1 MFCENRTIYIK
12 VLFIKKESYFMA
24 LIVPDV
30 GKVELLKYMLKVST
44 SQNQILHLYSN
55 DPTISDLTVLTDLN
69 EVSGS
74 GYNPIN
80 INGTSWNVNSTNTTA
95 SYSDQTFF
103 FTGTVVAYGYF
114 VTNADGDLL
123 WCERFT
129 NAPFSIPISGGQ
141 IAIAL
146 NISLSDCL

>member
-24 LIVPDV
+24 LVVPDV
-30 GKVELLKYMLKVST
+30 GKVELLKYMLKFSP

-55 DPTISDLTVLTDLN
+55 DPTISDLTVLEDLN

-80 INGTSWNVNSTNTTA
+80 INGTGWNVNSTNTTA

-114 VTNADGDLL
+114 VTNEDGDLL

>member
-55 DPTISDLTVLTDLN
+55 DPTISDLTVLEDLN

-74 GYNPIN
+74 GYSSIS
-80 INGTSWNVNSTNTTA
+80 INGTSWTVNPTNTAA
-95 SYSDQTFF
+95 SYPDQTFSL
-103 FTGTVVAYGYF
+103 TGAIVAYGYF

>member
-1 MFCENRTIYIK
+1 
-12 VLFIKKESYFMA
+12 MA

-114 VTNADGDLL
+114 VTNEDGDLL

>member
-1 MFCENRTIYIK
+1 
-12 VLFIKKESYFMA
+12 
-24 LIVPDV
+24 
-30 GKVELLKYMLKVST
+30 
-44 SQNQILHLYSN
+44 LYSN
-55 DPTISDLTVLTDLN
+55 DPTISDLTVLEDLN

-80 INGTSWNVNSTNTTA
+80 INGTGWNVNSTNTTA

-114 VTNADGDLL
+114 VTNEDGDLL

>member
-1 MFCENRTIYIK
+1 
-12 VLFIKKESYFMA
+12 MA

-55 DPTISDLTVLTDLN
+55 DPTISDLTVLVDFN

-80 INGTSWNVNSTNTTA
+80 INGASWTVNQINTTA
-95 SYSDQTFF
+95 SYADQTFTL
-103 FTGTVVAYGYF
+103 TGAIVAYGYF
-114 VTNADGDLL
+114 VTNTDGDLL

-129 NAPFSIPISGGQ
+129 AAPFSIPISGGQ

>member
-1 MFCENRTIYIK
+1 
-12 VLFIKKESYFMA
+12 MA

-55 DPTISDLTVLTDLN
+55 DPTISDLTVLGDLT
-69 EVSGS
+69 EVSGG
-74 GYNPIN
+74 GYSPIN
-80 INGTSWNVNSTNTTA
+80 ITGTNWTVNQTNTTA
-95 SYSDQTFF
+95 SYPEQTFIF
-103 FTGTVVAYGYF
+103 SSSAIAYGYY
-114 VTNADGDLL
+114 VTNTDGDLL

-129 NAPFSIPISGGQ
+129 NAPFSFPVSGGQ
-141 IAIAL
+141 LAIAL